1 MKNNVFIR
9 SNKSIKTISISRIS
23 FMLPLIIYGF
33 YKNGIYLYQNHLT
46 SILGMFKPLV
56 FIFGGAFIGFIIN
69 IIYEKLIKKSKEKII
84 DCAFSSFHIE
94 YGLILGMIVSI
105 NTNIIVF
112 FLTTFIMLFISK
124 FFNNRINIICLTF
137 IIIYFISNYLND
149 YQFLNRY
156 ELSKVF
162 HLNVLDYMIGRGSSG
177 IATSHILL
185 IFVALVG
192 LFMTNNNKTHIS
204 IVSIVIYASLLCI
217 YSIISHSNFFDII
230 LTNNNIFMLSIVST
244 DYVTSTYTRNGM
256 FYYAL
261 FIAIL
266 GFILYFI
273 NPVIALPIA
282 ILIVSLFNNLIDRKL
297 GYKKES

>member
-1 MKNNVFIR
+1 MKNSVFVR
-9 SNKSIKTISISRIS
+9 NNKSIKTISIARMS
-23 FMLPLIIYGF
+23 FMFPLIIYGF

-46 SILGMFKPLV
+46 NLIGLFKPLI
-56 FIFGGAFIGFIIN
+56 FIFGGALIGFLVN
-69 IIYEKLIKKSKEKII
+69 IIYEKIIMKNKEKII

-112 FLTTFIMLFISK
+112 ILTTFLMLFISK

-137 IIIYFISNYLND
+137 IIIYFISNYINE
-149 YQFLNRY
+149 YQFLNSY

-185 IFVALVG
+185 ILVALVG
-192 LFMTNNNKTHIS
+192 LFITNNNKTHIS
-204 IVSIVIYASLLCI
+204 IVSIVIYACLLFVYCI
-217 YSIISHSNFFDII
+217 INHGNFFDI
-230 LTNNNIFMLSIVST
+230 LFTNNNIFMLGIVST
-244 DYVTSTYTRNGM
+244 DYVTSTYTKNGM

-261 FIAIL
+261 FVALL
-266 GFILYFI
+266 GFSLYFI
-273 NPVIALPIA
+273 NPIIALPIA